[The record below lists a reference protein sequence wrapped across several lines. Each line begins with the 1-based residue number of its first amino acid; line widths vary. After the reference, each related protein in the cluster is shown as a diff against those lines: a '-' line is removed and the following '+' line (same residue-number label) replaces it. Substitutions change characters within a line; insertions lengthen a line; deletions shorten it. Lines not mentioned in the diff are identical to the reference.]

1 MNNLLSYYGLV
12 DTGISVS
19 DKDLSVR
26 GKSLFLYNV
35 PQRPIIITDK
45 EPDKNLIHQCWQYF
59 FTILSKDGFR

>member
-26 GKSLFLYNV
+26 GKNLFLYNV
-35 PQRPIIITDK
+35 PQRPIIITDRG
-45 EPDKNLIHQCWQYF
+45 PDKNLIHQCW
-59 FTILSKDGFR
+59 K